1 MKNIGNNAFDR
12 CANLMTVHVASVIPI
27 KISSG
32 TFSKGTEKEG
42 TLYVKQSA
50 YDAYSQDKQW
60 RRFLNIVKE

>member
-1 MKNIGNNAFDR
+1 
-12 CANLMTVHVASVIPI
+12 MTVHVASVIPI